1 MAVGVFAVGGMIGGN
16 LVGIV
21 ATKLGRKR
29 ALLYN
34 NALAIIAGALM
45 AGAKFVGNYWLF
57 ILGRLIVGI
66 NAGKL
71 RKLKKI
77 YCD

>member
-45 AGAKFVGNYWLF
+45 AGAKFC
-57 ILGRLIVGI
+57 
-66 NAGKL
+66 GKL
-71 RKLKKI
+71 LAFYFWPSYRWNK
-77 YCD
+77 CW